1 MNSDRKAKL
10 LEWLHN
16 PHQLRALVTG
26 SLLLAGYVGIYTPLN
41 NGIVDTARRLNQE
54 QKRLDL
60 ARDIEHLRTQVE
72 SYKDRL
78 PAAKD
83 PNEWVQYVLGGVRGF
98 PLKLVTLDVDTP
110 REMGP
115 YKAVVVRF
123 ELEGAFHDMDAL
135 LRWFESNERLF
146 RVDAVNINPHRS
158 GNGTLV
164 MQLTVLGMM
173 G

>member
-1 MNSDRKAKL
+1 MKSARNAKL
-10 LEWLHN
+10 LERLHN
-16 PHQLRALVTG
+16 PLQLRALVTG
-26 SLLLAGYVGIYTPLN
+26 SLLLAGYFGIYLPLSS
-41 NGIVDTARRLNQE
+41 GIVDTTRQLNQE
-54 QKRLDL
+54 QKRLEL

-78 PAAKD
+78 PAGKD
-83 PNEWVQYVLGGVRGF
+83 PNEWVQYVLGGIRGF

-110 REMGP
+110 RDLGP
-115 YKAVVVRF
+115 YKAVVVRV

-146 RVDAVNINPHRS
+146 RVDSLNINPHRS

-164 MQLTVLGMM
+164 MQLTVLGVM